1 MTQEELYNRLITTTQ
16 PEYNIL
22 TITNS
27 KLLLEIFDKYF
38 KRF

>member
-1 MTQEELYNRLITTTQ
+1 MTPEELYNRLITTTS
-16 PEYNIL
+16 PEFNIL

-27 KLLLEIFDKYF
+27 IVLLQIVDKCF